1 MPGDEHDTG
10 TKASTIEPSN
20 VATLENANLRRKKNE
35 RYARKVKADMTVT
48 IASSFT
54 PPAA

>member
-20 VATLENANLRRKKNE
+20 VATLENANPRRKKNE